1 MKAASKTKRTAF
13 GRDGS
18 VVVMKHSLPRLSVAM
33 DLPRRLD
40 LEAAIELQCGHIR
53 AAEMLA
59 RRAAELRD
67 ATQ

>member
-1 MKAASKTKRTAF
+1 MKRASKMKALTS

-18 VVVMKHSLPRLSVAM
+18 VVAMQRPPLRLNVAM

-40 LEAAIELQCGHIR
+40 LEAAVELQHGHVA

-59 RRAAELRD
+59 RRAAEMREGR
-67 ATQ
+67 Q